1 MKPFQKFEKEETLPN
16 SFYKAMI
23 TLIPKSDKDI
33 SKKRKSEASVSD
45 EYTCRNLQQNISEPH
60 SAIYKKNHTPE
71 SSAINPENARL
82 FQYLEISQCNSPY

>member
-60 SAIYKKNHTPE
+60 SAIYKKNHTPW
-71 SSAINPENARL
+71 SNGIYYKNAKMV
-82 FQYLEISQCNSPY
+82 Q